1 MRELTRLKW
10 QIAVQFLVVL
20 VPGTMLNGYQA
31 VVERINSR
39 HIDET
44 ARLRSTAETAHRQY
58 TIFVN
63 GVVDA
68 VDSGRLP
75 AKSVEALGEAIGA
88 ERQLAKDDP
97 LHPSDGTLAPM
108 EAMRSATQNDS
119 SLKALAPFQQT
130 VNAVEKR
137 LAENRAAYDAS
148 AAAAIAVATAPRQQW
163 LVPVALL
170 LSLSLAAY
178 FIWRAL
184 RDLTAPLERAID
196 AANEIAAGNI
206 DSATRLDTRR
216 DLGHLL
222 ASIRTMAERVTQMVV
237 KIRSASAT
245 IETVAQDLSKGN
257 RDLTQRTEH
266 QAASFE
272 NTAASIGQ
280 LAHTV
285 RQNAMNAQQASDLSV
300 NACQIAAAG
309 GDTVGR
315 VIETMGSIAESSR
328 RIHEI
333 IGVIDG
339 IAFQTNI
346 LALNAAVEAAR
357 AGAQGRGFA
366 VVAAEVRTL
375 AQRAGQA
382 ATEIRN
388 LIVDSVG
395 RVEGGS
401 TLAQAAGD
409 QMREIVA
416 AVRRVT
422 DIIGEITIASGG
434 QAAEIERVNQ
444 SVGSIDKSTQQNAA
458 LVEQAAAAAV
468 SLETQT
474 RELVGAVNAF
484 RVGAGAY

>member
-1 MRELTRLKW
+1 
-10 QIAVQFLVVL
+10 
-20 VPGTMLNGYQA
+20 
-31 VVERINSR
+31 
-39 HIDET
+39 
-44 ARLRSTAETAHRQY
+44 
-58 TIFVN
+58 
-63 GVVDA
+63 
-68 VDSGRLP
+68 
-75 AKSVEALGEAIGA
+75 
-88 ERQLAKDDP
+88 
-97 LHPSDGTLAPM
+97 
-108 EAMRSATQNDS
+108 
-119 SLKALAPFQQT
+119 
-130 VNAVEKR
+130 
-137 LAENRAAYDAS
+137 
-148 AAAAIAVATAPRQQW
+148 
-163 LVPVALL
+163 
-170 LSLSLAAY
+170 
-178 FIWRAL
+178 
-184 RDLTAPLERAID
+184 
-196 AANEIAAGNI
+196 
-206 DSATRLDTRR
+206 
-216 DLGHLL
+216 
-222 ASIRTMAERVTQMVV
+222 MVI

-245 IETVAQDLSKGN
+245 IEAVAQDLSQGN

-266 QAASFE
+266 QAASVE

-280 LAHTV
+280 LTTTV
-285 RQNAMNAQQASDLSV
+285 RQNAMNAQQASNLSL
-300 NACQIAAAG
+300 NACQIAEAG

-328 RIHEI
+328 RIQEI

-375 AQRAGQA
+375 AQRASQA

-422 DIIGEITIASGG
+422 DIVGQITVASGG

-444 SVGSIDKSTQQNAA
+444 SVGSIDKSTQENAA

-484 RVGAGAY
+484 RVEARAY